1 MKKEQYSGGDIVPLP
16 RHSENFK
23 VNRMIS
29 YIEKHWN
36 STIELEELAS
46 WAGSSSCYASALF
59 SRTMCMTF
67 IQYLN
72 ALRVNKASRLLLD
85 SSMTIKEISDFCG
98 FQNSSYFIHIF
109 HSLSGSTPGEYRKT
123 CLQHISGQLRGR
135 RNQRV
140 RRQHYRGRL
149 IILQYAPLYMQN
161 KGGSQIIQTHRIAF

>member
-109 HSLSGSTPGEYRKT
+109 HSLSGSTPGEYRKRKNRK
-123 CLQHISGQLRGR
+123 LVYSIYLDNYGDE
-135 RNQRV
+135 
-140 RRQHYRGRL
+140 
-149 IILQYAPLYMQN
+149 
-161 KGGSQIIQTHRIAF
+161 GSNGFVDSITEGD

>member
-1 MKKEQYSGGDIVPLP
+1 MKKEQSTGGDIVPLP

-23 VNRMIS
+23 VNRMLS

-46 WAGSSSCYASALF
+46 WAGSSPCYASALF

-72 ALRVNKASRLLLD
+72 ALRVNKASKLLVD
-85 SSMTIKEISDFCG
+85 SNMSINDISDFCG

-109 HSLSGSTPGEYRKT
+109 HSLSGSTPGEYRKRKK
-123 CLQHISGQLRGR
+123 CKLVYSVYLDSFNEGGINEFVDS
-135 RNQRV
+135 
-140 RRQHYRGRL
+140 
-149 IILQYAPLYMQN
+149 IID
-161 KGGSQIIQTHRIAF
+161 GE